1 MQYRTLPCE
10 IAIVGAG
17 MVGLVLAAALGR
29 RNLSV
34 ALIDGKSFDALKD
47 RARDGRT
54 SAIAAGS
61 RAVLRRAGAWDAIA
75 AKAEPIQEIR
85 VSDSDAP
92 LFLHYDHALLDEG
105 PLGWIAENA
114 DIRDALIAEVRACDS
129 IVTLDG
135 RNVDS
140 LARAMNSVEALLS
153 DGTRVRAVLAIAAD
167 GQNSP
172 LRQAAEIE
180 SISWRYDQASI
191 VCTVTHEHPHRGIAH
206 EKFLPAGPFAILPM
220 TGNRS
225 SIVWTER
232 AELVPE
238 IVKLPRAEFT
248 AALARRFGDFLGR
261 LEVEG
266 EIFAHPLALSH
277 ARHYTAQRLALI
289 GDAAHTIHPIAGQGF
304 NLGLRDVAALEAALD
319 EALALGLDLGGRSVL
334 DAYEHARRF
343 DNSLMIALT
352 DGLNR
357 LFSNTVAPVKLA
369 RDVGLAAVNFTPPLK
384 RLFMRHAM
392 GLRD

>member
-1 MQYRTLPCE
+1 
-10 IAIVGAG
+10 
-17 MVGLVLAAALGR
+17 MVGLVLAATLGR
-29 RNLSV
+29 RGLFV
-34 ALIDGKSFDALKD
+34 ALVDAQSFDALKA

-61 RAVLRRAGAWDAIA
+61 RAVLMRAGAWDGLA

-85 VSDSDAP
+85 VSDADAP
-92 LFLHYDHALLDEG
+92 LFLHYDQALLDQG

-114 DIRDALIAEVRACDS
+114 DIRDALIAEVRACAH
-129 IVTLDG
+129 IVALDG
-135 RNVDS
+135 RSVDA
-140 LARAMNSVEALLS
+140 LARGVNGVEAILS
-153 DGTRVRAVLAIAAD
+153 DGTHVRAALAVAAD

-172 LRQAAEIE
+172 LRRAAGIE
-180 SISWRYDQASI
+180 CISWRYDQASI
-191 VCTVTHEHPHRGIAH
+191 VCTVAHEHPHRGIAH

-232 AELVPE
+232 AALVPD

-261 LEVEG
+261 LAVEG
-266 EIFAHPLALSH
+266 EIFAYPLALSH
-277 ARHYTAQRLALI
+277 ARRYTAQRLVLV
-289 GDAAHTIHPIAGQGF
+289 GDAAHTIHPIAGQGL
-304 NLGLRDVAALEAALD
+304 NLGLRDVAALEATLD
-319 EALALGLDLGGRSVL
+319 ETLALGLDLGGRNL
-334 DAYEHARRF
+334 IDAYERARRF

-369 RDVGLAAVNFTPPLK
+369 RDIGLAAVNRTPPLK

>member
-1 MQYRTLPCE
+1 
-10 IAIVGAG
+10 

-29 RNLSV
+29 RELSI
-34 ALIDGKSFDALKD
+34 ALIDGKPFDTLKQ
-47 RARDGRT
+47 RAGDGRT

-61 RAVLRRAGAWDAIA
+61 RAVLERAGAWDALA
-75 AKAEPIQEIR
+75 TRAEPILEIR
-85 VSDSDAP
+85 VSDADAP

-105 PLGWIAENA
+105 PLGWIADNA
-114 DIRDALIAEVRACDS
+114 DIREALVAEVRACDN
-129 IVTLDG
+129 IIALDG
-135 RNVDS
+135 RNVES
-140 LARAMNSVEALLS
+140 MARGANGVEALLA
-153 DGTRVRAVLAIAAD
+153 DGTIVHASLAVAAD

-172 LRQAAEIE
+172 LRHAAGIE
-180 SISWRYDQASI
+180 CLSWRYDQASI
-191 VCTVTHEHPHRGIAH
+191 VCTVAHERPHRGIAH

-232 AELVPE
+232 AALVPDL
-238 IVKLPRAEFT
+238 VTLPRAEFT

-266 EIFAHPLALSH
+266 EIFTYPLALRH
-277 ARHYTAQRLALI
+277 ARRYTAHRLALV

-319 EALALGLDLGGRSVL
+319 EARTIGLDLGGRNVL
-334 DAYEHARRF
+334 AKYGRARRF

-357 LFSNTVAPVKLA
+357 LFSNTVGPVKLA
-369 RDVGLAAVNFTPPLK
+369 RDLGLATVNRTPPLK
-384 RLFMRHAM
+384 RFFMRHAM

>member
-1 MQYRTLPCE
+1 MQQRTTQCE

-17 MVGLVLAAALGR
+17 MVGLALAAALGR
-29 RNLSV
+29 RGLSV
-34 ALIDGKSFDALKD
+34 ALIDAQSFDALRQ

-61 RAVLRRAGAWDAIA
+61 RAVLMRAGAWDALA
-75 AKAEPIQEIR
+75 AKAEPILQIR

-114 DIRDALIAEVRACDS
+114 DIRDALIAVVRACDG
-129 IVTLDG
+129 IIALDG
-135 RNVDS
+135 RSVDS
-140 LARAMNSVEALLS
+140 LACEANGIEAVLS
-153 DGTRVRAVLAIAAD
+153 DGTCVRAPLAVAAD

-172 LRQAAEIE
+172 LRRAAGIE
-180 SISWRYDQASI
+180 CFAWRYDQASI
-191 VCTVTHEHPHRGIAH
+191 ACTVAHEHPHRGIAH

-232 AELVPE
+232 AALVPE
-238 IVKLPRAEFT
+238 IVKLPRADFT

-266 EIFAHPLALSH
+266 EIFTYPLALSH
-277 ARHYTAQRLALI
+277 ARRYTARRLALI

-304 NLGLRDVAALEAALD
+304 NLGLRDVAALEVALD
-319 EALALGLDLGGRSVL
+319 EAFALGLDLGGRNVL
-334 DAYEHARRF
+334 DAYEQARRF

-357 LFSNTVAPVKLA
+357 LFSNTIAPVKLA
-369 RDVGLAAVNFTPPLK
+369 RDLGLATVNRAPPLK